1 MMRGVL
7 LPIITPFDE
16 NERLDETIM
25 RELVDFHIRAGVHGL
40 FVLGSTG
47 QGPAMS
53 TEERKKTAAVAL
65 DQAKGRV
72 PVVIHVGTADTQSTV
87 ELAEHAAANNASAVA
102 IVPPYYYS
110 DHSEY
115 EIIAHYKRVAKAVPL
130 PIFIYEN
137 PKYSG
142 ISVPPGFAVR
152 MKHQV
157 PTLKGIKVAYGQGA
171 LLEYVR
177 LLPDVSVFT
186 GNADLF
192 GLVPFGL
199 AGMINPPTS
208 FAPELCVELFEAL
221 DSKDYP
227 RAVEAQKR
235 VDTAARLVAA
245 QLRKYGRVPLR
256 EVLRMRGFNVKRFP
270 KWESEPMPKD
280 EIMKLERDLKEA
292 GILGQ

>member
-1 MMRGVL
+1 
-7 LPIITPFDE
+7 
-16 NERLDETIM
+16 
-25 RELVDFHIRAGVHGL
+25 
-40 FVLGSTG
+40 
-47 QGPAMS
+47 
-53 TEERKKTAAVAL
+53 
-65 DQAKGRV
+65 
-72 PVVIHVGTADTQSTV
+72 
-87 ELAEHAAANNASAVA
+87 
-102 IVPPYYYS
+102 
-110 DHSEY
+110 
-115 EIIAHYKRVAKAVPL
+115 
-130 PIFIYEN
+130 
-137 PKYSG
+137 
-142 ISVPPGFAVR
+142 
-152 MKHQV
+152 MKQQV

-171 LLEYVR
+171 LLEYVK

-208 FAPELCVELFEAL
+208 FVPELCVELFKSL
-221 DSKDYP
+221 DSKDYA

-256 EVLRMRGFNVKRFP
+256 EVFRMRGFNVKRFP

-280 EIMKLERDLKEA
+280 EIMKLERELREA